1 MRFKVVYE
9 TGFTLIEA
17 IIGIVVLSIA
27 FSIMVNLIYPRV
39 EESAD
44 QLHQVRAAELAQ
56 SLLNEIQGRAF
67 DENSDKVGSIVRCG
81 ELGAPA
87 CTTSIGNEEGGT
99 RELFDDVDDY
109 HNLALEDSEGEDL
122 SGVYKGFSIQVSVIN
137 DSNYDGVA
145 DTLSYSTAKL
155 ITVSVTTPQGF
166 TLDFSAYKVNF

>member
-1 MRFKVVYE
+1 MHYKSHLQN
-9 TGFTLIEA
+9 GFTLIEA

-67 DENSDKVGSIVRCG
+67 DENSDKVGSVLRCG
-81 ELGAPA
+81 ETGAPA
-87 CTTSIGNEEGGT
+87 CTQTIGSEEGSN

-109 HNLALEDSEGEDL
+109 HNLALEDSEGQDL
-122 SGVYKGFSIQVSVIN
+122 SGLYQGFSLQVSVVN
-137 DSNYDGVA
+137 DSNYDGVS
-145 DTLSYSTAKL
+145 DTINYNTAKL
-155 ITVSVTTPQGF
+155 ITVSVTTPAGF
-166 TLDFSAYKVNF
+166 TIDFSAYKVNF

>member
-1 MRFKVVYE
+1 MRYKVNFQK
-9 TGFTLIEA
+9 GFTLIEA

-67 DENSDKVGSIVRCG
+67 DENSDKVGSITRCG
-81 ELGAPA
+81 ESGAPA
-87 CTTSIGNEEGGT
+87 CTTSIGSEEGGN

-109 HNLALEDSEGEDL
+109 HNLALEDSIGDDL
-122 SGVYKGFSIQVSVIN
+122 SSVYQGFSVQVSVIN

-145 DTLSYSTAKL
+145 DTFNYNTAKL

-166 TLDFSAYKVNF
+166 TLDFSTYKVNF